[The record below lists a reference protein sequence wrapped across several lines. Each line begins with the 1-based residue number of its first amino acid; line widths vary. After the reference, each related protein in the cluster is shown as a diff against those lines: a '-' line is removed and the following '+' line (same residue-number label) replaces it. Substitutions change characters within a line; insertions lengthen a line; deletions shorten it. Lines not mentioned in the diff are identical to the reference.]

1 MYAPHTMSKKIF
13 AFIALFSVLF
23 LNTQTLIAFA
33 DTPADQDTYTHY
45 GSVVK
50 DSYVDEDVTSNHDT
64 ANYGHLSSI
73 DVKSETSKN
82 RRVLVQYDLSFLA
95 PSQEIE
101 SAEMFVYMSNEA
113 SSNSNRTYGVSQI
126 LASWVEGN
134 GGTDNNP
141 VNEVRWANKPT
152 ASTTPTSTTSI
163 TPGVKWVS
171 FDVTADV
178 KNLAKGVGVNAGWMI
193 QDVNENSGTDYLA
206 EFRSKE
212 YSGTSC
218 APSPSPWG
226 CKPYIKVV
234 YKQYNG
240 GIFGTVWNDVN
251 HDGIKDEG
259 ELPKQGEVIA
269 LTGPIA
275 TTTVTNTDGIYYIPT
290 GLPSGTYTVCRDS
303 SNTTVQTA
311 PVSGVDCANGA
322 YGTSVSVVGVD
333 GLSIGPDFG
342 VFQGGSVKVV
352 LNTNPTL
359 TEDSFAFSLIKD
371 ETTVSSHTFFPGN
384 TEYVFNGIIPGDYS
398 LSQSMSSW
406 WALGDSVCMQG
417 ENSYAS
423 SSFPIS
429 AGIETVCTFSNV
441 KKSSLSVTNY
451 TEPVQGTY
459 SFTLSQPS
467 ESGDTLV
474 YDPVII
480 GHAESHVFTGITP
493 GTYNLL
499 EIIDG
504 GPSGETAVCFIGDTM
519 VDPRVESITIPAGVS
534 VQCTYNHGDF
544 AVIQGSVF
552 NDMSANATLDESDNA
567 LSGWIVKLFKITEE
581 MVTTGE
587 GESMV
592 TNPVTVVTEVGSKI
606 TTGAGYIFGQLNP
619 GIYKVCEEVQSGWT
633 QSMPTTGEDCS
644 GSYGHFITLNF
655 GDVVT
660 KHFGNFSKGEVAGI
674 VFADTNNNGVK
685 DETEV
690 GLSNTPVHLGGTTL
704 YTSGN
709 GEYHFTNVT
718 PGEYT
723 LTVSAPAYSSYS
735 LPVSGNYL
743 VGVLSGGNY
752 VHKDFGI
759 FTDTDTPSLPVHQTP
774 ASGAVVRAL
783 GLILDWSDSIDP
795 SLSGVSY
802 HYQSS
807 VSSATTTGNALSTPI
822 YGTTLSASQIDASGT
837 SEGMYF
843 WQVKA
848 CDTAYNCTSW
858 TNPWSVTVDTT
869 APVSTFTSPNPDSNI
884 EDEHIVIAGSTTD
897 AHMVAS
903 TTLAYAPYIQATEE
917 TAASCGAYNTIVSL
931 VNGVA
936 STTFNWSYNWTPE
949 TDGVYCLTA
958 HGQDEAGNTEASPF
972 ITNVTFKK
980 KVVTTTGGG
989 ASGGS
994 TEGGSTNTSGSA
1006 SNGPIVGSFGGGT
1019 GGGAPVTLAVGGSPD
1034 GAVIPTQTSGT
1045 EQSSYQS
1052 IEDTSRGFS
1061 GNIYTGGSTNDAGL
1075 TDAPRAS
1082 TTRIQEN
1089 NEGDSE
1095 SNNNVAAVSFAG
1107 EWNNWYWLWLLLLI
1121 CIILGV
1127 YYSTR
1132 RENK

>member
-1 MYAPHTMSKKIF
+1 MSKKIF

-23 LNTQTLIAFA
+23 LNTHTLIAFA

-45 GSVVK
+45 GSTVK
-50 DSYVDEDVTSNHDT
+50 DSYVDEDVTSNHNT
-64 ANYGHLSSI
+64 TNYGHLSII
-73 DVKSETSKN
+73 DVKSETAKN
-82 RRVLVQYDLSFLA
+82 RRVLVQYDLSFLTS
-95 PSQEIE
+95 SQEIE
-101 SAEMFVYMSNEA
+101 SAEMFIYMSNEA
-113 SSNSNRTYGVSQI
+113 SSDSNRTYGVSQI
-126 LASWVEGN
+126 LATWVEGN
-134 GGTDNNP
+134 GSVDNIP
-141 VNEVRWANKPT
+141 VNEVRWANKPS
-152 ASTTPTSTTSI
+152 ASTTPTSTTVI
-163 TPGVKWVS
+163 TPGTQWVS

-178 KNLAKGVGVNAGWMI
+178 KNLAKGVGINAGWMI
-193 QDVNENSGTDYLA
+193 QDMNENSGTGYLA

-218 APSPSPWG
+218 PVSPSPWG
-226 CKPYIKVV
+226 CRPYIKVI

-240 GIFGTVWNDVN
+240 GVFGTVWNDAN
-251 HDGIKDEG
+251 FDGIKDEG
-259 ELPKQGEVIA
+259 ELPQQGEVIS

-275 TTTVTNTDGIYYIPT
+275 TTTVTNADGIYYIPT
-290 GLPSGTYTVCRDS
+290 GLPSGTYTVCRDVT
-303 SNTTVQTA
+303 NTTTQTS
-311 PVSGVDCANGA
+311 PSNGVECPNGA
-322 YGTSVSVVGVD
+322 FGASVSIVGSE
-333 GLSIGPDFG
+333 GLSLGPDFG
-342 VFQGGSVKVV
+342 VFQGGSVKIL

-359 TEDSFAFSLIKD
+359 TEDSFSFHLAHNNA
-371 ETTVSSHTFFPGN
+371 TTTHTLYTGQ
-384 TEYVFNGIIPGDYS
+384 TEYIFTGLVPGESYS
-398 LSQSMSSW
+398 ISQVTPSW
-406 WALGDSVCMQG
+406 WAQDSVSCVSG
-417 ENSYAS
+417 ETPVSPD
-423 SSFPIS
+423 SFAVQ
-429 AGIETVCTFSNV
+429 AGNEVVCTFSNV

-451 TEPVQGTY
+451 TEPVEGTY

-467 ESGDTLV
+467 ELGDALV
-474 YDPVII
+474 YDPVVI
-480 GHAESHVFTGITP
+480 GHAETYTFTGITP

-504 GPSGETAVCFIGDTM
+504 GPSGETAVCFVGDTI
-519 VDPRVESITIPAGVS
+519 VDPRLASFNIPPGVH
-534 VQCTYNHGDF
+534 VQCTYNHGLF
-544 AVIQGSVF
+544 AVVQGSVF
-552 NDMSANATLDESDNA
+552 DDMDANGVRDESDSA
-567 LSGWIVKLFKITEE
+567 LSGWVVKLFKVTEE

-587 GESMV
+587 GESII
-592 TNPVTVVTEVGSKI
+592 TTPVSVVTEVGSKI
-606 TTGAGYIFGQLNP
+606 TSGAGYIFGQLNP

-743 VGVLSGGNY
+743 VDVLSGGNY

-917 TAASCGAYNTIVSL
+917 TAASCGAYTSITSL
-931 VNGVA
+931 VNETA

-972 ITNVTFKK
+972 VTNITFKK
-980 KVVTTTGGG
+980 KVVTTTSGGG
-989 ASGGS
+989 SSSGGGTGGSGTGGGS
-994 TEGGSTNTSGSA
+994 TA
-1006 SNGPIVGSFGGGT
+1006 SNGPIVGSFGGSQS
-1019 GGGAPVTLAVGGSPD
+1019 GGAPVMLAVGGSPD
-1034 GAVIPTQTSGT
+1034 GAIIPTQNSST
-1045 EQSSYQS
+1045 EPSSYQS
-1052 IEDTSRGFS
+1052 TSGTSGAFS
-1061 GNIYTGGSTNDAGL
+1061 GNVYTGGSTNDSGL

-1089 NEGDSE
+1089 NDTESE
-1095 SNNNVAAVSFAG
+1095 SDNNVAAVSFAG

-1132 RENK
+1132 RRNE